1 MSNKKKMQFQ
11 ISWSKEIDLTA
22 YYYSRRDYSTG
33 KQIGRKYKD
42 RHTEENNEK
51 KIINSPQVKEGIKMK
66 IKKYLEMK
74 DKKYEIIKA
83 CKTQQKPS

>member
-51 KIINSPQVKEGIKMK
+51 KNYKQSTGQRRNQNENQK
-66 IKKYLEMK
+66 IFGNER
-74 DKKYEIIKA
+74 
-83 CKTQQKPS
+83 